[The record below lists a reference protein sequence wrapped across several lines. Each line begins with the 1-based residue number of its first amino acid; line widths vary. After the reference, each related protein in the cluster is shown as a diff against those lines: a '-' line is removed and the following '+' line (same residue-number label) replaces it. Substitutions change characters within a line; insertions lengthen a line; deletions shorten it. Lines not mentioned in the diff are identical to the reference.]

1 MNELFSS
8 SSLFAVALTLGG
20 YELGCLCQRRWKL
33 PIFNP
38 ILIGALFIGCAITLM
53 GIPNTAYQQGCKV
66 FSWLLT
72 PCTVCLAIPL
82 YTQFH
87 RLRRNLPAILA
98 GVVAGTMTS
107 LLCIA
112 GLAKLM
118 ELDHTLALSLLP
130 KSITTAMGIV
140 VSEMY
145 GGDEAIT
152 TVAIIITGVLGSICG
167 PGLCYVLHLTHPSA
181 RGAAFGTASHVM
193 GTAKVAEY
201 GEMDKAVGSLSLV
214 VAGILTVIAVPAFIP
229 ML

>member
-1 MNELFSS
+1 MNEMFSS

-20 YELGCLCQRRWKL
+20 YELGCLCQRRL
-33 PIFNP
+33 RFPIFNP
-38 ILIGALFIGCAITLM
+38 ILIGALIIGCVITLM

-82 YTQFH
+82 HTQFH

-98 GVVAGTMTS
+98 GVVAGTITS
-107 LLCIA
+107 LICVA
-112 GLAKLM
+112 GLAKLL
-118 ELDHTLALSLLP
+118 ELDHTLAISLLP

-140 VSEMY
+140 VSEMH
-145 GGDEAIT
+145 GGDTAIT
-152 TVAIIITGVLGSICG
+152 TAAIIITGVLGSICG
-167 PGLCYVLHLTHPSA
+167 PGLCRVLHLHHPAA
-181 RGAAFGTASHVM
+181 RGTAFGTASHVI
-193 GTAKVAEY
+193 GTARVAGY
-201 GEMDKAVGSLSLV
+201 GEMDEAVGSLSLV